1 MLSNQS
7 KYAIR
12 GVLYLA
18 MHADKQ
24 NKLGS
29 AAVSEKTKIP
39 APFLAKIFQKLSR
52 EQLIISTKGP
62 RGGFYLSE
70 KELQNSL
77 LDIIQ
82 CIDGLEI
89 FNSCF
94 IGLPKCSDTNPCS
107 IHHIAAHWRDH
118 LIAELK
124 VKTIGEMAESARS
137 GNFRVF

>member
-18 MHADKQ
+18 MHADKK

-29 AAVSEKTKIP
+29 AAVSEETNIP

-62 RGGFYLSE
+62 RGGFYLSD

-82 CIDGLEI
+82 CIDGLES
-89 FNSCF
+89 FKSCF
-94 IGLPKCSDTNPCS
+94 IGLPNCSDKNPCS
-107 IHHIAAHWRDH
+107 IHHVAAHWRDH
-118 LIAELK
+118 LISELK
-124 VKTIGEMAESARS
+124 VKTIGEMAENARS

>member
-18 MHADKQ
+18 MHANKQ

-29 AAVSEKTKIP
+29 ALVSREANIP

-52 EQLIISTKGP
+52 EKLIISVKGP
-62 RGGFYLSE
+62 SGGFYLSE
-70 KELQNSL
+70 QELDNSL
-77 LDIIQ
+77 LDVIE
-82 CIDGLEI
+82 CIDGLEA
-89 FNSCF
+89 FNTCF
-94 IGLPKCSDTNPCS
+94 LGLPNCCDKNPCS
-107 IHHIAAHWRDH
+107 IHHIAAHWRDQ

-124 VKTIGEMAESARS
+124 VKTIGEMAENARS
-137 GNFRVF
+137 GDFRVF

>member
-18 MHADKQ
+18 IHANKK

-29 AAVSEKTKIP
+29 AAVSEETNIP

-62 RGGFYLSE
+62 GGGFYLSE
-70 KELQNSL
+70 QELGKSL
-77 LDIIQ
+77 LDVIE
-82 CIDGLEI
+82 CIDGLEA

-94 IGLPKCSDTNPCS
+94 IGLPNCSDKNPCS
-107 IHHIAAHWRDH
+107 IHHIAAHWRDQ

-124 VKTIGEMAESARS
+124 LKTIGEMAESARS
-137 GNFRVF
+137 GEFRIF

>member
-18 MHADKQ
+18 MYADKQ

-29 AAVSEKTKIP
+29 VAVSEKTNIP

-52 EQLIISTKGP
+52 EELILSTKGP
-62 RGGFYLSE
+62 RGGFYLSDE
-70 KELQNSL
+70 KLQNSL
-77 LDIIQ
+77 LDIIE
-82 CIDGLEI
+82 CIDGLEV
-89 FNSCF
+89 FNTCF
-94 IGLPKCSDTNPCS
+94 LGLPNCSDKNPCS
-107 IHHIAAHWRDH
+107 IHHIAARWRDQ

-124 VKTIGEMAESARS
+124 VKTIGEMAKSAQK
-137 GNFRVF
+137 GKFRVF

>member
-7 KYAIR
+7 QYAIR

-18 MHADKQ
+18 LHADKE

-29 AAVSEKTKIP
+29 ARVSEQTSIP

-52 EQLIISTKGP
+52 EGLIISTKGP

-70 KELQNSL
+70 EELQNSL
-77 LDIIQ
+77 LNIIE
-82 CIDGLEI
+82 CIDGLEV

-94 IGLPKCSDTNPCS
+94 IGLPKCSDSNPCA
-107 IHHIAAHWRDH
+107 IHHVAANWRDA

-124 VKTIGEMAESARS
+124 LKTIAEMAETAKT
-137 GNFRVF
+137 GNYRVF

>member
-18 MHADKQ
+18 MYADKQ

-29 AAVSEKTKIP
+29 AAVSEKTNIP

-52 EQLIISTKGP
+52 EKLIISVKGP
-62 RGGFYLSE
+62 SGGFYLSE
-70 KELQNSL
+70 QELDNSL
-77 LDIIQ
+77 LDVIE
-82 CIDGLEI
+82 CIDGLEA
-89 FNSCF
+89 FTTCF
-94 IGLPKCSDTNPCS
+94 LGLPNCSDKNPCS
-107 IHHIAAHWRDH
+107 IHHIAAHWRDQ

-124 VKTIGEMAESARS
+124 MKTIGEMATSART
-137 GNFRVF
+137 GEFRIF

>member
-18 MHADKQ
+18 MHADEH

-29 AAVSEKTKIP
+29 AIVSKETNIP

-52 EQLIISTKGP
+52 EGLILSTKGP
-62 RGGFYLSE
+62 RGGFYLSDE
-70 KELQNSL
+70 KLQNSL
-77 LDIIQ
+77 LDIIE
-82 CIDGLEI
+82 CIDGLDA
-89 FNSCF
+89 FNNCF
-94 IGLPKCSDTNPCS
+94 LGLPNCSDKNPCS
-107 IHHIAAHWRDH
+107 IHHVASRWRDH

-124 VKTIGEMAESARS
+124 VKTIAEMAENTRS
-137 GNFRVF
+137 GNFRVI

>member
-18 MHADKQ
+18 IHANKK

-29 AAVSEKTKIP
+29 AAVSEETNIP

-52 EQLIISTKGP
+52 EQLVISTKGP
-62 RGGFYLSE
+62 GGGFYLSE
-70 KELQNSL
+70 QELGNSL
-77 LDIIQ
+77 LDIIE
-82 CIDGLEI
+82 CIDGLEA

-94 IGLPKCSDTNPCS
+94 IGLPSCSDKNPCS
-107 IHHIAAHWRDH
+107 IHHIAAHWRDQ

-124 VKTIGEMAESARS
+124 LKTIGEMAESSRS
-137 GNFRVF
+137 GEFRVF